1 MPDHTACL
9 AEWYPHC
16 GIQHYRWWAGCIV
29 ITLYRDGKTVFS
41 IQRPTVNGVHTI
53 DVPSI
58 TEQFNDATMTMMG
71 STELHTEFK
80 VYTIG
85 QFK

>member
-1 MPDHTACL
+1 M
-9 AEWYPHC
+9 
-16 GIQHYRWWAGCIV
+16 GCIV

-58 TEQFNDATMTMMG
+58 TEQFNDATMTQTMMG
-71 STELHTEFK
+71 STELHRVQSVHYRSVQVTLLLLK
-80 VYTIG
+80 NLML
-85 QFK
+85 